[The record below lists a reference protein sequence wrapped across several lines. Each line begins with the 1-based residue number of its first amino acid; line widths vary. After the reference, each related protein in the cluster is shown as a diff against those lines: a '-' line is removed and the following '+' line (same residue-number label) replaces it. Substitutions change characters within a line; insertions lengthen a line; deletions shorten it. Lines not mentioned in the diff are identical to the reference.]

1 MQDTTTFV
9 TTLNHYVSLGAL
21 LGMGVTILW
30 VMYLATCLY
39 NKKTSRLLNFI
50 SDYILPFGFAIT
62 GVGMI
67 MSLYYS
73 EVLGIIPCV
82 LCWYQRIFMY
92 SQVFLFG
99 YAWYRKDRNIL
110 PYTLLLSI
118 VGFIIAVYHHALQ
131 IGYDIYKPCSTSPF
145 AVDCAKPT
153 FIEFGFVTFPF
164 LAIVLFGFVIVIVVT
179 ATHFAKRT

>member
-118 VGFIIAVYHHALQ
+118 VGFVIAVYHHALQ

>member
-1 MQDTTTFV
+1 MEKDTFV
-9 TTLNHYVSLGAL
+9 QFLNHYLSLGAIFGATAL
-21 LGMGVTILW
+21 ILW
-30 VMYLATCLY
+30 IIYLIKITY
-39 NKKTSRLLNFI
+39 TKKTSHVASSISEYVLALGFFVTFI
-50 SDYILPFGFAIT
+50 
-62 GVGMI
+62 GMCL
-67 MSLYYS
+67 SLYYS

-110 PYTLLLSI
+110 PYTLLLSG
-118 VGFIIAVYHHALQ
+118 VGFVVAGYHHMLQ

-153 FIEFGFVTFPF
+153 FVEFGFVTFPF
-164 LAIVLFGFVIVIVVT
+164 MALVLFGTLILLNVT
-179 ATHFAKRT
+179 ATHFAKKA